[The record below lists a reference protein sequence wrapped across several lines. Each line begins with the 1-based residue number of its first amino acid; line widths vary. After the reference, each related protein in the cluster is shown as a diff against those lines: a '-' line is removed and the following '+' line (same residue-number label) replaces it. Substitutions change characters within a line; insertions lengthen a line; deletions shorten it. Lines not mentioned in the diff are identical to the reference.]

1 MQALINVVFS
11 PSFFY
16 SILRVTTPILFA
28 SLGMVVANTAGIP
41 NIALEGI
48 MLISAFV
55 GMMSSALTGSAWLGL
70 LFAVAA
76 SVAAAGILAFFTLY
90 YRANVILGGIA
101 INSLASG
108 GTVFALYLFCHDKGT
123 SASVQSGVL
132 PQVDL
137 PLIKEIPVLGE
148 VLSGHNILTYVS
160 LLAVIV
166 VFFLLRRTP
175 LGFHLRAVGED
186 ENAAES
192 VGIHVTRVKAI
203 ALLISGLL
211 AGLGGAFM
219 SMGYVSWF
227 SRDMVAGRGW
237 IAIAAEA
244 MGRSSPVGTALT
256 SLLFGAADAF
266 SNAAGVLGWPSDLVR
281 TIPYCVTLV
290 GLVLFSLRYFRRSRP
305 HVAAKKSRKQEE
317 AKSE

>member
-1 MQALINVVFS
+1 MSALLKVILA

-28 SLGMVVANTAGIP
+28 AMGMVVANTAGTP

-48 MLISAFV
+48 MLIAAFM
-55 GMMSSALTGSAWLGL
+55 GMMGSAVTGSAWIGL
-70 LFAVAA
+70 LAAVLAGIL
-76 SVAAAGILAFFTLY
+76 AAGILAFFTLY
-90 YRANVILGGIA
+90 YRTNVILGGIA

-123 SASVQSGVL
+123 SASVSSGVL
-132 PQVDL
+132 PQVQL
-137 PLIKEIPVLGE
+137 PLLRSIPVLGE
-148 VLSGHNILTYVS
+148 ILSGHNILTYVS
-160 LLAVIV
+160 ILSVAAVW
-166 VFFLLRRTP
+166 LMLRKTP
-175 LGFHLRAVGED
+175 LGFHIRAVGED
-186 ENAAES
+186 EHAAES
-192 VGIHVTRVKAI
+192 VGIHVGRVKAI

-244 MGRSSPVGTALT
+244 MGRSSPIATAMT

-281 TIPYCVTLV
+281 TIPYCATLL
-290 GLVLFSLRYFRRSRP
+290 GLVLFSVRYYRKAHPRRSMKK
-305 HVAAKKSRKQEE
+305 AASHE
-317 AKSE
+317 AAG

>member
-1 MQALINVVFS
+1 MEALLNVILS

-28 SLGMVVANTAGIP
+28 SMGAVVANTAGIP
-41 NIALEGI
+41 NIALEGT

-55 GMMSSALTGSAWLGL
+55 GMMISAVSGSAWVGL
-70 LFAVAA
+70 LAAVAA
-76 SVAAAGILAFFTLY
+76 GMAAAGILAFFTLY
-90 YRANVILGGIA
+90 YRTNVILGGIA

-123 SASVQSGVL
+123 SASVASGVL
-132 PQVDL
+132 PQIEL
-137 PLIKEIPVLGE
+137 PFIKNIPVLGE
-148 VLSGHNILTYVS
+148 ILSGHNILTYAS
-160 LLAVIV
+160 ILAVVV
-166 VFFLLRRTP
+166 VFLLLSRTP

-186 ENAAES
+186 EHAAES
-192 VGIHVTRVKAI
+192 VGIHVIRVKTT
-203 ALLISGLL
+203 ALLISGVL

-244 MGRSSPVGTALT
+244 MGRTSPIGTALT
-256 SLLFGAADAF
+256 SLIFGAADAF
-266 SNAAGVLGWPSDLVR
+266 SNATGVLGWPSDLVR
-281 TIPYCVTLV
+281 TIPYCVTLI
-290 GLVLFSLRYFRRSRP
+290 GLLLFSVRHYRQSNPQFAVKRKAKQ
-305 HVAAKKSRKQEE
+305 AAKQ
-317 AKSE
+317 A

>member
-1 MQALINVVFS
+1 MDALLNVILT

-16 SILRVTTPILFA
+16 SILRVTTPIVFA
-28 SLGMVVANTAGIP
+28 AMGMVVANTAGIP

-48 MLISAFV
+48 MLIAAFV
-55 GMMSSALTGSAWLGL
+55 GMMTSALSSSAWIGL
-70 LFAVAA
+70 LCAIF
-76 SVAAAGILAFFTLY
+76 SGLLCAGILAFFTLY
-90 YRANVILGGIA
+90 YRTNVILGGIA

-123 SASVQSGVL
+123 SASVPSGVL
-132 PQVDL
+132 PQVKI
-137 PLIKEIPVLGE
+137 PLLDQIPVVGE
-148 VLSGHNILTYVS
+148 ILSGHNILTYLAFLSVIAVYI
-160 LLAVIV
+160 LLK
-166 VFFLLRRTP
+166 RTP

-186 ENAAES
+186 AHAAES
-192 VGIHVTRVKAI
+192 VGIHVMRVQAV
-203 ALLISGLL
+203 ALLISGFL
-211 AGLGGAFM
+211 ASLGGAFM

-244 MGRSSPVGTALT
+244 MGCSHPIGTALT

-266 SNAAGVLGWPSDLVR
+266 SNAAGVLGWPADLVR

-290 GLVLFSLRYFRRSRP
+290 GLILFSVRQYRRSNHKRRKAQNQP
-305 HVAAKKSRKQEE
+305 AAKPVG
-317 AKSE
+317 